1 MVSFHRTA
9 RCNVRRTLFL
19 RIIKCDISGRG
30 NMNGKARNAG
40 SSLVS
45 ISEKKKI
52 EDLGLDGKI
61 ALVYNVPNIVHGCG
75 MKLCESG

>member
-1 MVSFHRTA
+1 
-9 RCNVRRTLFL
+9 
-19 RIIKCDISGRG
+19 
-30 NMNGKARNAG
+30 MNGKARNAG